1 MEITDKIK
9 AIADR
14 YLQDFAKARMNIKV
28 ENLLTDFI
36 NELVQ
41 INPAVL
47 PKSTS
52 PSEFSSIKSI
62 ASLPSQKR
70 PCRLARDEQPHVS
83 EEYRLLEKS
92 IDNLKNMEK
101 EIDCSSGSYL
111 KRQANED
118 SVANRSV
125 LEKSSL
131 GLDQSSISGVDRS
144 KSKRKRIFQ

>member
-1 MEITDKIK
+1 
-9 AIADR
+9 
-14 YLQDFAKARMNIKV
+14 MNIKV

-41 INPAVL
+41 INPALL
-47 PKSTS
+47 PKSST
-52 PSEFSSIKSI
+52 PSEFSSIKSST
-62 ASLPSQKR
+62 SLPSQMR
-70 PCRLARDEQPHVS
+70 PCRLAKDELPQVS

-101 EIDCSSGSYL
+101 EIDSSSGSYL

-118 SVANRSV
+118 SAVNRSG

>member
-1 MEITDKIK
+1 
-9 AIADR
+9 
-14 YLQDFAKARMNIKV
+14 MNIKV

-52 PSEFSSIKSI
+52 ASEFSSIKSI